1 MQKKDK
7 REEVMGKPTT
17 IPSAGS
23 YRFRSEEGN
32 AKVDR
37 SWGGG
42 GGTGEGSKGF
52 RDGWMEGGGAI

>member
-42 GGTGEGSKGF
+42 LERGVRGLGM
-52 RDGWMEGGGAI
+52 DGWREEGPSD